1 MKRRTFLLAGL
12 GAGGALFL
20 GWAFMPPRQ
29 RLRGRTLPETAGGAV
44 ALNGWVTIAPDDT
57 VTVVVPKAEMGQGI
71 HTGLAMLLAEE
82 LGCDWARVRV
92 AHSPIDRI
100 YANVEVVVDGLPF
113 HPDAQGR
120 LVRGLRWM
128 TAKTMREIGVMMTG
142 GSSSIRDCWEP
153 IRLAGASARSAL
165 LAAAAARAG
174 VPEAACR
181 VEAGR
186 VIAGAQRFRFGELA
200 ADALRARPSQV
211 TLKPLAEFTLA
222 GRAMPRLDAADKS
235 RGATAYGIDVRLD
248 GMRYAAV
255 AMSPV
260 FGGRPS
266 RFDREAALRLPGVRA
281 VVPLDGSRHGDPAGV
296 AVVADSWWQA
306 KQGVAALAVAWDDGP
321 NAALDS
327 DAIARTLR
335 DAAAGDGGFTFRRV
349 GDPDAAFR
357 GAARVLEA
365 TYEAPYLAHTP
376 MEPLNATVLL
386 DGARAEVWCGTQV
399 PDSARAAAAAVL
411 GLPKGAVT
419 LHQRVLG
426 GGFGRRL
433 EVDYVAQAAAIAKA
447 VPGVPVQLLWTRED
461 DVRRGMY
468 RPAAA
473 ARLRA
478 ALDAS
483 GRLVGLA
490 SHSASQAPLKALARR
505 IGFSVAALGP
515 DRTTAEGTWDQPY
528 EFAALRA
535 RHAEVALPVPVG
547 SWRSVGHSHQ
557 AFFLEAFLDEVAD
570 AAGQDPVAFR
580 LALLERHPR
589 ARRVLELAT
598 ERGGWGTP
606 AGTAPD
612 GAPVARGVALHWSFG
627 TTVAQVAEV
636 SLDSDRRIRVHRVV
650 VAVDCGFPVNPN
662 LVVQQM
668 ESAVVYGLSAAL
680 HGEITIEHGRVR
692 QGNFSDYRALRF
704 SECPA
709 IEVHVVPSLD
719 APTGVGEPG
728 LPPVAPAVANA
739 VYRLTGT
746 RLRRLPLRVEPS
758 GETS

>member
-20 GWAFMPPRQ
+20 GWAFVPPRQ
-29 RLRGRTLPETAGGAV
+29 RLRGRTLPNTTGGAV
-44 ALNGWVTIAPDDT
+44 ALNGWVTIAPDDV

-82 LGCDWARVRV
+82 MGCDWARVRV

-113 HPDAQGR
+113 HPDAQGA

-153 IRLAGASARSAL
+153 IRLAGASARAAL
-165 LAAAAARAG
+165 VGAAAARAG
-174 VPEAACR
+174 VSEAECR
-181 VEAGR
+181 IEAGT
-186 VIAGAQRFRFGELA
+186 VIAGMQRFRFGELA
-200 ADALRARPSQV
+200 GEALSQRPRQV
-211 TLKPLAEFTLA
+211 ALKPLAEFTLA
-222 GRAMPRLDAADKS
+222 GRPMPRLDAADKS
-235 RGATAYGIDVRLD
+235 RGATVYGMDVRLD
-248 GMRYAAV
+248 GLRFAAV
-255 AMSPV
+255 TMSPV
-260 FGGRPS
+260 FGGRPAG
-266 RFDREAALRLPGVRA
+266 FDRDAALRRPGVRA
-281 VVPLDGSRHGDPAGV
+281 VVPLEGSRRGDPAGV

-321 NAALDS
+321 HATLSS
-327 DAIARTLR
+327 DDIVRTLR

-357 GAARVLEA
+357 RAARVLEA

-376 MEPLNATVLL
+376 MEPPNATVLL
-386 DGARAEVWCGTQV
+386 DGARAELWCGTQV
-399 PDSARAAAAAVL
+399 PELARDTAAQVL
-411 GLPKGAVT
+411 GLPTGAVT
-419 LHQRVLG
+419 LHQQVLG

-447 VPGVPVQLLWTRED
+447 VPGAPVQVIWTRED
-461 DVRRGMY
+461 DVRHGMY
-468 RPAAA
+468 RPAAV
-473 ARLRA
+473 ARMRA
-478 ALDAS
+478 ALDAD
-483 GRLVGLA
+483 GRLVAIA
-490 SHSASQAPLKALARR
+490 SHSASQAPFKALARR
-505 IGFSVAALGP
+505 IGFTVATQGP

-535 RHAEVALPVPVG
+535 RHAEVTLPVPVG

-557 AFFLEAFLDEVAD
+557 GFFLEAFLDEVAD
-570 AAGQDPVAFR
+570 AVGQDPVAFR

-589 ARRVLELAT
+589 ARRVLELAA
-598 ERGGWGTP
+598 EQSGWGSPVAP
-606 AGTAPD
+606 ATD
-612 GAPVARGVALHWSFG
+612 GAPMARGVALHWSFG

-636 SLDSDRRIRVHRVV
+636 SLDVDRRIRVHRMV

-662 LVVQQM
+662 LVTQQM
-668 ESAVVYGLSAAL
+668 ESAVVYGLTAAL
-680 HGEITIEHGRVR
+680 HGEITIANGRVT
-692 QGNFSDYRALRF
+692 QGNFNDYPALRLR
-704 SECPA
+704 ECPA
-709 IEVHVVPSLD
+709 LEVHIVPSME
-719 APTGVGEPG
+719 APSGVGEPG

-739 VYRLTGT
+739 VYRLTGQ
-746 RLRRLPLRVEPS
+746 RLRRLPLRVDRSEAS
-758 GETS
+758 S